1 MGLDLLIVLVLGLV
15 AGALAGL
22 LGIGGGVILVPA
34 MVFLL
39 AVDQHTAQ
47 GVSLVVIVPTA
58 IVGAMTHY
66 RAGNVLPRLALSL
79 GVAAVVGALLG
90 SWVSGQLD
98 GTWLRRGF
106 GVFVVAVAVRMILIE
121 VRAFRKRRS
130 GIKA

>member
-1 MGLDLLIVLVLGLV
+1 MGLETLAIVLVLGLF

-39 AVDQHTAQ
+39 ATDQHVAQ

-58 IVGAMTHY
+58 IVGALTHY
-66 RAGNVLPRLALSL
+66 RRGNVAPRLALSL
-79 GVAAVVGALLG
+79 GLTAIIGALVG

-106 GVFVVAVAVRMILIE
+106 GVFVVAVAIRMILSE
-121 VRAFRKRRS
+121 VQASRHGVVKS
-130 GIKA
+130 

>member
-1 MGLDLLIVLVLGLV
+1 MGLDLLIVLVLGLI

-58 IVGAMTHY
+58 IVGALTHS
-66 RAGNVLPRLALSL
+66 RRGNVLPQLAVSL
-79 GVAAVVGALLG
+79 GLAAVIGALLG

-106 GVFVVAVAVRMILIE
+106 GVFVVAVAVRMIVVE
-121 VRAFRKRRS
+121 VQAYRKREL
-130 GIKA
+130 KA